1 MFKSLR
7 TKRDFLIFGLC
18 FGLFCHSV
26 AGGGKRHGKVE
37 SSSKRTLACLEL
49 PNFPDIFPLAY
60 SDFIFIP
67 ENTGNYWFFFIV
79 HHFDKNFL
87 TGRNATQTCTYISVP
102 SEPGSWGGGDMGP
115 DLADRLTLIQSWG
128 QIMWTTWY
136 SPIRIFRYPY
146 GSAYASLYLSV
157 LCLA

>member
-1 MFKSLR
+1 MFW
-7 TKRDFLIFGLC
+7 F
-18 FGLFCHSV
+18 FCHSV

-67 ENTGNYWFFFIV
+67 ENTGNYWFFLSCII
-79 HHFDKNFL
+79 L
-87 TGRNATQTCTYISVP
+87 TKIFSPGSNATQTCTLYVHISAVGTR
-102 SEPGSWGGGDMGP
+102 ELRRGGGISP
-115 DLADRLTLIQSWG
+115 ALTDRLTLIQSWG

-146 GSAYASLYLSV
+146 GSAHASLYLSV